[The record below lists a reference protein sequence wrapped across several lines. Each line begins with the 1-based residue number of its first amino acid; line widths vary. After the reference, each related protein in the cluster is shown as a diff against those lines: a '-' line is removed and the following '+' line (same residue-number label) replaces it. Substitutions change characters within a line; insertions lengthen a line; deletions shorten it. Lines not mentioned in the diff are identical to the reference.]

1 MVRAK
6 FRVTEKTQHQSG
18 FIVKLQAVYDDN
30 PDSENGKFFKYTP
43 SGEIV
48 LQTLNEAAADEFI
61 VDRQYYV
68 DFSLAAVLEATS

>member
-6 FRVTEKTQHQSG
+6 FRVTEKTQHRDG
-18 FIVKLQAVYDDN
+18 FIVKLHAVYDDN

-48 LQTLNEAAADEFI
+48 LQTINELAADEFI
-61 VDRQYYV
+61 VDQEYYV
-68 DFSLAAVLEATS
+68 DFMLSAETVGTS